1 MVSRADGLGVNMV
14 KEMVHSQIIL
24 STEINPVVKIRAKK
38 LNISVIQGADDK
50 NIVQFTLLIKEKEHI
65 KQKEIIKAEK
75 HAELLLHLQ

>member
-50 NIVQFTLLIKEKEHI
+50 NIV
-65 KQKEIIKAEK
+65 
-75 HAELLLHLQ
+75 